1 MIGLDE
7 MWVAKSVVL
16 GVALLVAGSALAQAA
31 SRRDRGVPSYN
42 NSTYGAAYPASPA
55 AAAGSNGGYSA
66 DPHTR
71 ALQELADKYRPGW

>member
-1 MIGLDE
+1 

-31 SRRDRGVPSYN
+31 SRRDRSVPSHN
-42 NSTYGAAYPASPA
+42 NSYRAQGTAYPASAPA
-55 AAAGSNGGYSA
+55 ATGSYGGYSA

-71 ALQELADKYRPGW
+71 ALQELADKYRSGW

>member
-1 MIGLDE
+1 

-16 GVALLVAGSALAQAA
+16 GVALLVAGSALVQAA
-31 SRRDRGVPSYN
+31 SRRDRSVPSYN
-42 NSTYGAAYPASPA
+42 NSYGAYGAAYPASPPA
-55 AAAGSNGGYSA
+55 ATGSNGGYSA

>member
-1 MIGLDE
+1 
-7 MWVAKSVVL
+7 MWVAKSVALALALVL
-16 GVALLVAGSALAQAA
+16 GALLPAQAA

-42 NSTYGAAYPASPA
+42 SSYSAAGAAYPASPPA
-55 AAAGSNGGYSA
+55 ATGSYGGYSA